1 MGRPRYE
8 GGGYKAVYF
17 PRWKYLGGQTLTMDG
32 TAQACTLPTGTHIFE
47 IRAEDAAVYFN
58 INRAVADANAHGYV
72 ADGSGEIVGP
82 LTSLTALTLWGAA
95 ADTAIAHVMYFR
107 EE

>member
-1 MGRPRYE
+1 MARPRYE

-17 PRWKYLGGQTLTMDG
+17 PRWRYLSGETLTMDG
-32 TAQACTLPTGTHIFE
+32 TAQACTLPTGAHIFE
-47 IRAEDAAVYFN
+47 IRAEGAAVYFN
-58 INRAVADANAHGYV
+58 INRAVADATAHGYV

-82 LTSLTALTLWGAA
+82 LANLSSLTLYGAA
-95 ADTAIAHVMYFR
+95 ADAAVAHVMYFR